1 MKART
6 AMTRYALLAAMIA
19 MAMASGVSR
28 AATLAAYGLAPAVDS
43 AVAPGDDF
51 KGVSSLS
58 EITSLELTWA
68 WDRDD
73 GAIATEFALPNPS
86 PAARTEGWALVPEP
100 TAWTILLVGLSAIG
114 ASLRVRRRLSPASS
128 FGSASGDREG

>member
-1 MKART
+1 
-6 AMTRYALLAAMIA
+6 MTRNAFLAALIA

-28 AATLAAYGLAPAVDS
+28 AATLAAYGLTPAVDS
-43 AVAPGDDF
+43 AADPGDDF

-73 GAIATEFALPNPS
+73 SALASGFALADPS

-100 TAWTILLVGLSAIG
+100 AAWTILLVGLSGLG
-114 ASLRVRRRLSPASS
+114 ACLRVRRRLSPA
-128 FGSASGDREG
+128 